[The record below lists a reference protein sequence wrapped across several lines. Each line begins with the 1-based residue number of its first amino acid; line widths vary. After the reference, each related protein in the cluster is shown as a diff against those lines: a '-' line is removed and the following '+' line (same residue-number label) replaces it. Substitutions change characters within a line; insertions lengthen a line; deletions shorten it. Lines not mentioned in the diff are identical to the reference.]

1 MKKNIFI
8 SDKNLKIN
16 HYIHSKVF
24 KPTRTSSL
32 IISAI
37 NKNKYKFKKIK
48 KVLDLGCGS
57 GIIGIT
63 VKKKILKNATISF
76 SDYSKSAVNITKK
89 NLLLNKLNCE
99 VKESN
104 LMNAWKQ
111 KKFDLIIND
120 VSGISSFFLKKKM
133 WYNKFIPCDSGLD
146 GTKLTLKFFK
156 KFKNKKVLLILPLIS
171 LSNISK
177 IKKHLLKNKL
187 KFKILL
193 KEDWPLPS
201 NLVNKNLKS
210 LINLKKRKLIDFKVK
225 FGILIAYTEILLV
238 RF

>member
-1 MKKNIFI
+1 M
-8 SDKNLKIN
+8 
-16 HYIHSKVF
+16 
-24 KPTRTSSL
+24 
-32 IISAI
+32 
-37 NKNKYKFKKIK
+37 
-48 KVLDLGCGS
+48 
-57 GIIGIT
+57 
-63 VKKKILKNATISF
+63 
-76 SDYSKSAVNITKK
+76 
-89 NLLLNKLNCE
+89 
-99 VKESN
+99 
-104 LMNAWKQ
+104 
-111 KKFDLIIND
+111 
-120 VSGISSFFLKKKM
+120 
-133 WYNKFIPCDSGLD
+133 D